1 MYYNILGD
9 VCATPKSY
17 SIAIDISMTSHQSL
31 APLSGRIETI
41 LSQLQQV
48 YPNATYELD
57 WETPLELLVA
67 TILAAQ
73 CTDERVNQVTKT
85 LFPKYPNAAAYA
97 AAELSELEQDLK
109 QTGFYRK
116 KAQTVQNVC
125 QVLLERF
132 DGAVPQTMERLVEL
146 PGVARKTA
154 NVVLNCAF
162 SVPSGV
168 IVDTHVARVSQR
180 MGLSGQ
186 KNPDK
191 IEQDLMKLVP
201 QSDWIFFG
209 PAMVLHGRYTC
220 TASNPQCS
228 QCKLVD
234 VCEQKI

>member
-1 MYYNILGD
+1 MYYNICGD
-9 VCATPKSY
+9 VCITPKSY
-17 SIAIDISMTSHQSL
+17 SIAIAISMTSNQSL
-31 APLSGRIETI
+31 ASLSSRIETI

-97 AAELSELEQDLK
+97 AAELAEL
-109 QTGFYRK
+109 
-116 KAQTVQNVC
+116 
-125 QVLLERF
+125 
-132 DGAVPQTMERLVEL
+132 
-146 PGVARKTA
+146 
-154 NVVLNCAF
+154 
-162 SVPSGV
+162 
-168 IVDTHVARVSQR
+168 
-180 MGLSGQ
+180 
-186 KNPDK
+186 
-191 IEQDLMKLVP
+191 EQDLMKLVP
-201 QSDWIFFG
+201 QSEWIFFG

-228 QCKLVD
+228 QCKLFD